1 MNFIRKSSVA
11 RAAALIGRCMPA
23 AGLALGIAIAT
34 GASAPAQTAG
44 EAIYA
49 VTYLDVSPD
58 WVVQGT
64 GLLKQYRDISSHQA
78 GNLGFTVLRETAR
91 PNRFVI
97 VEGWKDQAAFDAHGK
112 SADAA
117 RFDFTL
123 EAIRNS
129 PPNQHVLR
137 AFATA
142 PAKADPATG
151 AVRMV
156 EHVDFSP
163 AAGAAALPELKALA
177 ESSQKEAGVVRYDV
191 YQEPAPHSNHY
202 SVVAVWTNKAAFDAH
217 ETAAYT
223 RQFRAATLMPAR
235 ANLYDER
242 LYDVVD

>member
-1 MNFIRKSSVA
+1 MRCRLTPGISATRWVPCSARRLTIDFIWPSTDHRRREDWLMNFIRKSSVA

-44 EAIYA
+44 DAIYA

-97 VEGWKDQAAFDAHGK
+97 VEGWKDQAAFEAHGK

-123 EAIRNS
+123 EAIRHS

-137 AFATA
+137 
-142 PAKADPATG
+142 D
-151 AVRMV
+151 
-156 EHVDFSP
+156 
-163 AAGAAALPELKALA
+163 
-177 ESSQKEAGVVRYDV
+177 Y
-191 YQEPAPHSNHY
+191 
-202 SVVAVWTNKAAFDAH
+202 
-217 ETAAYT
+217 
-223 RQFRAATLMPAR
+223 
-235 ANLYDER
+235 ANGP
-242 LYDVVD
+242 